1 MRTAFE
7 PDVHGFHFSNSF
19 STTVLPSWGIGPLRI
34 PKVALGGLCGGM
46 TFAALDYYFAGWPVP
61 THVPGDYPAPGV
73 PPNPSRLRDEIFRR
87 HLNSVGLEP
96 SPNGIPVP
104 GQSIR
109 VKPADLHNLLTY
121 PRLRVASTATL
132 RTTLTTELQRAADA
146 LDAGRPVPIGL
157 VAPGNLFNSHQVVAV
172 GIDAGVAT
180 STLYLY
186 DCRSPGV
193 TATLTVTPNQPSCVL
208 DAPGDAPEPW
218 RVFFVERYEPCTPA
232 YADLMLEAP
241 VTVVDGVARF
251 DVRNAGDAEAHAAGI
266 TLSGVD
272 APVEPVGVLAPGATV
287 HYEHPVPGS
296 GPAVYLDA
304 ADRAFP
310 LPAG

>member
-7 PDVHGFHFSNSF
+7 PEVHGFHFPNSF
-19 STTVLPSWGIGPLRI
+19 STTLLPSLGWGPLRT
-34 PKVALGGLCGGM
+34 PPVALGGLCGGM

-61 THVPGDYPAPGV
+61 THVPGDYSPPGV
-73 PPNPSRLRDEIFRR
+73 PPNKSRLRDEIFRR

-96 SPNGIPVP
+96 SANGIPVP
-104 GQSIR
+104 GQSMR

-157 VAPGNLFNSHQVVAV
+157 VAPGNLFSSHQVVAI
-172 GIDAGVAT
+172 GIDAGDAT
-180 STLYLY
+180 CILYLY

-193 TATLTVTPNQPSCVL
+193 TATLTVTPAKPNCVL
-208 DAPGDAPEPW
+208 DAPGDASEPW
-218 RVFFVERYEPCTPA
+218 RVFFVERYEPRTPA
-232 YADLMLEAP
+232 YADLVLEAP

-251 DVRNAGDAEAHAAGI
+251 DVRNAGDADAHAVAI

-272 APVEPVGVLAPGATV
+272 APPEPVGVLAPGAAV
-287 HYEHPVPGS
+287 HYEHPVSAS
-296 GPAVYLDA
+296 GPAVYVDA
-304 ADRAFP
+304 DGRTFP